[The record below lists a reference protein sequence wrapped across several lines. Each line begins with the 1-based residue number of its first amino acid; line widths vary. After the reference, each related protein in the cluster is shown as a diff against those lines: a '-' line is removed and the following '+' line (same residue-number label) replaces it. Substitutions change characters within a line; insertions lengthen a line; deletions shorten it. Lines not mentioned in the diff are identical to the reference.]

1 MEIKMDVRHPMHP
14 DHAMVLDTEELR
26 ANFLIDRVFVS
37 GQITLTYSHI
47 DRIIVGGVCP
57 VDTPLSFDEQLG
69 KKVGTQ
75 YLLERRELGLINL
88 GGTGRVVADGETY
101 VLEKQQA
108 LYLGSGTKDVSFL
121 SDSMDDPAAFYL
133 ACTPAHHCF
142 PSRKI
147 LLEDAITESLGEP
160 WQCNCRTIYKYIHP
174 EVLPTCQLSLGLTRV
189 ASGSNWNTMPTHTHD
204 RRMEVYFYLEMD
216 EDAVVF
222 HFMGEAAETRH
233 IVMRNHQAVISPSW
247 SIHSGV
253 GTKPYAFVWAM
264 AGENQVFGDM
274 DFIDMRDL
282 R

>member
-1 MEIKMDVRHPMHP
+1 MEVRHPMHP
-14 DHAMVLDTEELR
+14 DHAMALDTDELR
-26 ANFLIDRVFVS
+26 DNFLIDKVFVS
-37 GQITLTYSHI
+37 GQISLTYSHI
-47 DRIIVGGVCP
+47 DRIIVGGICP
-57 VDTPLSFDEQLG
+57 ADTPLSFDEQLA
-69 KKVGTQ
+69 KKVGTH

-88 GGTGRVVADGETY
+88 GGRGRVVADGETY
-101 VLEKQQA
+101 VLEKHQA

-121 SDSMDDPAAFYL
+121 SDSRAEPAAFYL
-133 ACTPAHHCF
+133 ACSPAHRSF

-160 WQCNCRTIYKYIHP
+160 SLCNCRTIYKYFHP
-174 EVLPTCQLSLGLTRV
+174 EVLPTCQLCLGLTRV

-204 RRMEVYFYLEMD
+204 RRMEVYFYFEMD

-222 HFMGEAAETRH
+222 HLMGEPAETRH
-233 IVMRNHQAVISPSW
+233 IIMRNHQAVISPSW

-253 GTKPYAFVWAM
+253 GTKPYAFIWAM

>member
-1 MEIKMDVRHPMHP
+1 MEVRHPMHP
-14 DHAMVLDTEELR
+14 DHAMALDTEELR
-26 ANFLIDRVFVS
+26 AHFLVEKVFVP
-37 GQITLTYSHI
+37 GQISLTYSHI

-57 VDTPLSFDEQLG
+57 LGSPLTFDEELG
-69 KKVGTQ
+69 RKVGVS

-88 GGTGRVVADGETY
+88 GGTGKVVADGETY

-108 LYLGSGTKDVSFL
+108 LYLGAGTKSVSFM
-121 SDSMDDPAAFYL
+121 SDLEATPAAFYM
-133 ACTPAHHCF
+133 ACTPAHQTY

-147 LLEDAITESLGEP
+147 LLEETITESLGEAAL
-160 WQCNCRTIYKYIHP
+160 CNCRTIFKYFHP
-174 EVLPTCQLSLGLTRV
+174 DVLPTCQLSLGLTRV

-222 HFMGEAAETRH
+222 HLMGEPTETRH

-253 GTKPYAFVWAM
+253 GTKPYAFIWAM
-264 AGENQVFGDM
+264 CGENQVFGDM
-274 DFIDMRDL
+274 DFVDMRDI